1 MATKRGAIYAVRVTA
16 RQEVNVALLMEAKA
30 RASGLKVYSIL
41 VPPGVKGYIMIEAQ
55 GIHVIQELI
64 RDMKH
69 IKGQVSGLVK
79 YEEVERILKPA
90 PVIEGLSEG
99 SIVEIIAGPFRGMK
113 AQVVRID
120 KQRNEVVLNILEA
133 SYPLQ
138 VTVPADYVRP
148 TKQGV
153 TYA

>member
-1 MATKRGAIYAVRVTA
+1 MATRHRAIYAVRVTA
-16 RQEVNVALLMEAKA
+16 RQEINVALLMEAKA
-30 RASGLKVYSIL
+30 KAIGLNVFSIL
-41 VPPGVKGYIMIEAQ
+41 VPPGVKGYVMIEAQ
-55 GIHVIQELI
+55 GIHVVQELI

-69 IKGQVSGLVK
+69 IKGQVSGLVR

-99 SIVEIIAGPFRGMK
+99 AIVEIIAGPFRGMK

-148 TKQGV
+148 AKQGV
-153 TYA
+153 AYA